1 MKTFK
6 LDFNFPHLSEV
17 IEHIKGFINK
27 NECSEFE
34 ADISLLN
41 LIDASRTS
49 ILCSTHHFAKY
60 PEGRIHWILKDEQT
74 RKLIMPMRLKN
85 MEWRVKEACANLY
98 KIRA

>member
-6 LDFNFPHLSEV
+6 VDFNFPHLSEV
-17 IEHIKGFINK
+17 VEYIKSYINK

-60 PEGRIHWILKDEQT
+60 PEGRIYWILKDEQT
-74 RKLIMPMRLKN
+74 RSLIMPMRLKN
-85 MEWRVKEACANLY
+85 MELRVKEACTGFY
-98 KIRA
+98 KIGA